1 MIILKSEIGEKL
13 RELRN
18 KKNETLIQVSSFTK
32 IDLALLSKIERGE
45 RLPTSMQLK
54 KLSEYYNFEESK
66 LKILLVAEKIIKEY
80 GISEETKNAVNM
92 VEEQIEK
99 YLKK

>member
-1 MIILKSEIGEKL
+1 MIIIKSEIGEKL
-13 RELRN
+13 RELR
-18 KKNETLIQVSSFTK
+18 KEKNETLIHVSNCTS

-45 RLPTSMQLK
+45 RLPTSEQLK

-80 GISEETKNAVNM
+80 GISEETKDAINM